1 MTIPDLIIFDND
13 GVLVDSE
20 RLSNRIFAALLTD
33 VGLPTSFDDSVARY
47 MGRRSSDCLIEVEAE
62 LGKPL
67 PTDFI
72 ARYENECASAITAE
86 LTAIDG
92 VTDLLDALEDN
103 KIPYCI
109 ASSGTPDEIA
119 LRLRTT
125 GLTDRFADRVYS
137 GSMVA
142 RGKPAPDLFE
152 FAADR
157 MGFSPDAAVV
167 IEDSPAGVTGARAAG
182 AHVIGHADLVT
193 PQRLVDAGAHVVVSG
208 MSQVRALL
216 SI

>member
-1 MTIPDLIIFDND
+1 MTTPDLIIFDND

-20 RLSNRIFAALLTD
+20 RLSNRIFAALLTEA
-33 VGLPTSFDDSVARY
+33 GLPTSFDDAVDRY
-47 MGRRSSDCLIEVEAE
+47 MGRRSSDCVVDIEAQ
-62 LGKPL
+62 LGRSL
-67 PTDFI
+67 PADFLH
-72 ARYENECASAITAE
+72 RYEHECASVISTE
-86 LTAIDG
+86 LTTVDG
-92 VTDLLDALEDN
+92 VTDLLDALDDN

-125 GLTDRFADRVYS
+125 GLTDRFGDRVYS

-152 FAADR
+152 YAAER
-157 MGFSPDAAVV
+157 MGFSPESAVV
-167 IEDSPAGVTGARAAG
+167 IEDSPAGVTGAKAAG
-182 AHVIGHADLVT
+182 AHVIGHADLVD

-208 MSQVRALL
+208 MGQVRSLL